1 MLEHM
6 DTRLLDILACPI
18 CKGPLVHRREHQELV
33 CRGDRLAW
41 PIRDGVPVLL
51 VGEAREVAQAELVAM
66 EQRR

>member
-1 MLEHM
+1 M
-6 DTRLLDILACPI
+6 DHRLLDILACPI
-18 CKGPLVHRREHQELV
+18 CKGPLVHRREEHELV

-51 VGEAREVAQAELVAM
+51 VAEAREVSQSELLAM

>member
-1 MLEHM
+1 M
-6 DTRLLDILACPI
+6 DHRLLDILACPI
-18 CKGPLVHRREHQELV
+18 CKGPLVHLREADELV

-51 VGEAREVAQAELVAM
+51 VSEAREVSQPELLAM